1 MATVIVPSVYPT
13 GSTLSITGQVV
24 AGDGHVVGGV
34 QGWQFGTPLV
44 TQAVHPLGVP
54 SAGQLGPVYISQA
67 QIVPVGGLA
76 SPQAFGTL
84 KTRVTVPVT
93 GLGSAQQFPVPKIA
107 QTVHVQG
114 LDPYAIY
121 NASITGQVISGDGH
135 LVGGTYVGGVHFG
148 LVTVYATVARSVTGI
163 PSAAAFGTVT
173 VYLHNTV
180 PVLGIGSA
188 QRFGLVTWK
197 AGPVF
202 WPVAGLGSE
211 QAFGLVEAYVVYVRP
226 EVCTDL
232 DLAQLLCADL
242 TLAAAGTTE
251 LVLATAGVTDL
262 TLDELDC
269 EDITLQPLV
278 TR

>member
-84 KTRVTVPVT
+84 KTRVTVLVT
-93 GLGSAQQFPVPKIA
+93 GLGSAQQFPAPKIA

-121 NASITGQVISGDGH
+121 NVSITGQVISGDGH
-135 LVGGTYVGGVHFG
+135 LCGWTYVGGPHFG
-148 LVTVYATVARSVTGI
+148 IVTVHATVSRTVVGI
-163 PSAAAFGTVT
+163 PPPTAVGTVT
-173 VYLHNTV
+173 V
-180 PVLGIGSA
+180 
-188 QRFGLVTWK
+188 
-197 AGPVF
+197 
-202 WPVAGLGSE
+202 
-211 QAFGLVEAYVVYVRP
+211 
-226 EVCTDL
+226 
-232 DLAQLLCADL
+232 
-242 TLAAAGTTE
+242 
-251 LVLATAGVTDL
+251 
-262 TLDELDC
+262 
-269 EDITLQPLV
+269 
-278 TR
+278 